1 MGEMSTMCWARS
13 IVAMIAF
20 CASSTA
26 WAFEMM
32 QALPAEVPVP
42 ADNPFTEEKAALGR
56 QLYFDS
62 RLSVNGSVS
71 CNSCHDLAAGGGDH
85 RPVSVGALGKP
96 GTRNAPTLWN
106 VAYQTVLYWDG
117 RARSLE
123 EQIRGHLFDS
133 TTMAL
138 PDLAE
143 LITRINRIPGYRAQ
157 FERVF
162 GEKDA
167 VTLDTLAKA
176 IATYIRTLRTPDS
189 AFDRYIKGDK
199 KALSVEAQRGLA
211 TFRDIGCMSCHFGVN
226 FAGPA
231 PGPFLK
237 MGDGFYELF
246 PNYLGSPYDEA
257 YDLTQDIGRVLYSGD
272 PGEKYMWRVPL
283 LRNVA
288 LTAPYFHNGSVS
300 TLSEAV
306 RVMGRVELNLTL
318 KDDEVR
324 DIVAFLESLNGVR
337 PPQSLPILPATPHDV
352 VWPWQRPVAEI
363 GAAAAAKTAH
373 PTK

>member
-1 MGEMSTMCWARS
+1 MFWARS
-13 IVAMIAF
+13 MFVVIAI
-20 CASSTA
+20 CASA
-26 WAFEMM
+26 AAPAFEMM
-32 QALPAEVPVP
+32 QPLPAAVPVP
-42 ADNPFTEEKAALGR
+42 ADNPLTEPKAALGR
-56 QLYFDS
+56 QLYFDN
-62 RLSVNGSVS
+62 RLSLNGSVS
-71 CNSCHDLAAGGGDH
+71 CNSCHDLTAGGGDH

-96 GTRNAPTLWN
+96 GTRNAPTVWN

-123 EQIRGHLFDS
+123 EQLRSHLFDS

-143 LITRINRIPGYRAQ
+143 LIARINRIPGYRAQ
-157 FERVF
+157 FESVF
-162 GEKDA
+162 GKTDP
-167 VTLDTLAKA
+167 VTLDTVAKSL
-176 IATYIRTLRTPDS
+176 ATYLRTLRTPDS

-199 KALSVEAQRGLA
+199 KALTAQAQRGLA

-246 PNYLGSPYDEA
+246 PNFLGSPYDES
-257 YDLTQDIGRVLYSGD
+257 YGLTQDIGRVSYSGD

-306 RVMGRVELNLTL
+306 RVMARVELNLTL
-318 KDDEVR
+318 KDAEVR
-324 DIVAFLESLNGVR
+324 DIVAFLESLNGIK
-337 PPQSLPILPATPHDV
+337 PAQNLPTLPATPHDV
-352 VWPWQRPVAEI
+352 VWPWQRPVVET
-363 GAAAAAKTAH
+363 AASATVKSSH